1 MKLTSSLG
9 LESDRRN
16 RTSSYQAHEQP
27 RVLPG
32 MAPGR
37 PSFQGGR
44 NSVATSMYLGNGG
57 AHSSDDVMMQR
68 RAHSTSASR
77 LTQVSMYGDDFDR
90 SSGTT
95 EKKKGFK
102 GLIQKMK
109 KGKRDPSRRGTEEL
123 APPPPMG
130 FLVNRQDG
138 KHNRNRSGSSS
149 SFVEA
154 PSPVPQQQIARSV
167 PSGSINGPMT
177 AASSGSDVSPTS
189 SRFGPDGRQR
199 TNPVPELPPGAE
211 SAGYPGATMEMLAHL
226 PGNSPVQA
234 THPQQQLEAPTFTDE
249 PQAMNRDPFA
259 RSGETTS
266 DGNRSPSLYTVQG
279 GSRKSMQPSVSSRLS
294 TSTTMQGLETP
305 DGQAPNS
312 YLNGSYAQQ
321 PPSQQSLSP
330 NRHKNL
336 PPLPPGM
343 ATPDMYSS
351 HQDDNA
357 SISIRTSLFDP
368 KRMSSMDQGRAL
380 CPPSSDYFPTASP
393 RYHQAPMPN
402 GAVQSSPSSTGSS
415 VMQPQAN
422 LPLPRRPIQPRAS
435 FDVLSDARARIRR
448 STAES
453 GRLPMEDMG
462 GRNAQSMYI
471 QQPAAA
477 STGSF
482 GRFISRDAS
491 KGLVVPTLREPYGE
505 ERKERRRG
513 IKSIFSSKAR

>member
-1 MKLTSSLG
+1 
-9 LESDRRN
+9 
-16 RTSSYQAHEQP
+16 
-27 RVLPG
+27 
-32 MAPGR
+32 
-37 PSFQGGR
+37 
-44 NSVATSMYLGNGG
+44 MYLGNGG
-57 AHSSDDVMMQR
+57 ARSSDDVMMQR

-90 SSGTT
+90 SSATA

-109 KGKRDPSRRGTEEL
+109 KGKKDPSRRGTEEL

-154 PSPVPQQQIARSV
+154 PSPVPQQQVARSV
-167 PSGSINGPMT
+167 PGGSINGPMT

-199 TNPVPELPPGAE
+199 PNPVPELPPGAE
-211 SAGYPGATMEMLAHL
+211 SAGYPGATVEMLAHL

-234 THPQQQLEAPTFTDE
+234 THPASQLEAPTFTDE

-259 RSGETTS
+259 RSGEAAPS
-266 DGNRSPSLYTVQG
+266 DGNRSPSLYAVQG

-305 DGQAPNS
+305 DGQGPP

-343 ATPDMYSS
+343 KTPEIYSS

-357 SISIRTSLFDP
+357 SISIRTSLFEP

-415 VMQPQAN
+415 VMPPQAN

-453 GRLPMEDMG
+453 RAPVEDMG

-482 GRFISRDAS
+482 GRFISRDAP
-491 KGLVVPTLREPYGE
+491 KGLVVPTLREPYTE